1 MLSKATST
9 TYFLLSILMA
19 LVLSSG
25 FARADISSNQDH
37 VATNAET
44 HLNYCNLPDESTTKV
59 EFGCSDLCGSCFE
72 KQCCSHGHASGNA
85 VVETQQRSYNAPF
98 RYELVTSRAIHYTS
112 ADSRSLYR
120 PPIA

>member
-9 TYFLLSILMA
+9 TYFLLSILIA

-25 FARADISSNQDH
+25 FVRADLSSNQNHITTDA
-37 VATNAET
+37 VT
-44 HLNYCNLPDESTTKV
+44 HLNYCSLPDDAINKIELA
-59 EFGCSDLCGSCFE
+59 CCDLCGSCFG

-85 VVETQQRSYNAPF
+85 VVETQQRSYNAPL
-98 RYELVTSRAIHYTS
+98 RYELVTNSSTHYTS